1 MNRWHARFLPA
12 GLLVLVTHLVIHVSP
27 VFGEGFR
34 ILDQGASA
42 TGQGAAFSAQADDPS
57 ALHYNP
63 AGMTQLNGI
72 QFSGG
77 TLFIGGK
84 VTFNSAL
91 GPKVKGD
98 LGGTI
103 ATPPPT
109 ALFLTAHLPA
119 LGLESLPNWTVGI
132 GVTTPFAL
140 QVEYPDDSL
149 IAPITTSA
157 SLPLMDIKP
166 TLAYRLNEYISVG
179 GGLDIYTFADFLG
192 EGHAE
197 LHQVAAPGN
206 PFGIPA
212 GTNLEANGDDTAFGF
227 NASLLWTPLRNDMGK
242 PLVNFGFVFRH
253 GPDLDLDGAFLAG
266 GTKLANAKT
275 TIELP
280 DVYTWAVAGWPIR
293 NRQYEWKLEVDVE
306 YADWTDFEDL
316 NLQLSNGALI
326 PNPRNYGDS
335 WIVMAGTEFKALS
348 PALLSNWD
356 VSFRAGY
363 IYWDTPVKSKTLDPS
378 NPDANTNT
386 IAVGVGFLCHES
398 GRIFGVLPCN
408 LMGAKAIGLDLAYQ
422 VLLYN
427 TRNIQNNQQPLV
439 NGKWD
444 TTLHVGA
451 LSVRMNF

>member
-1 MNRWHARFLPA
+1 MRPWYICVVRVSI
-12 GLLVLVTHLVIHVSP
+12 LLCLFSVLGMVST

-77 TLFIGGK
+77 TLFIGGE
-84 VTFNSAL
+84 VRFDSAL

-103 ATPPPT
+103 ANPPPT

-119 LGLESLPNWTVGI
+119 LGLTGLPNWTVGI
-132 GVTTPFAL
+132 GLTTPFAL
-140 QVEYPDDSL
+140 QVRYPEDSL
-149 IAPITTSA
+149 IAPVNTSA

-166 TLAYRLNEYISVG
+166 TLAYRLNDYIAIG
-179 GGLDIYTFADFLG
+179 GGVDIYTFADFLG

-206 PFGIPA
+206 PFGIPP
-212 GTNLEANGDDTAFGF
+212 GTGLEANGDDTALGF
-227 NASLLWTPLRNDMGK
+227 NLSLLWTPIRNAMGK
-242 PLVNFGFVFRH
+242 PLMNFGFVYRH
-253 GPDLDLDGAFLAG
+253 GADLDLEGDFLAG
-266 GTKLANAKT
+266 GAKLADART
-275 TIELP
+275 TVELP
-280 DVYTWAVAGWPIR
+280 NVYTWAVAAWPIR
-293 NRQYEWKLEVDVE
+293 NPQHEWKLEVDVE

-316 NLQLSNGALI
+316 NLQLSNGATI
-326 PNPRNYGDS
+326 PNPRNYGDA
-335 WIVMAGTEFKALS
+335 WIIMAGTEFKALS
-348 PALLSNWD
+348 PPILPQWD
-356 VSFRAGY
+356 VSLRAGY
-363 IYWDTPVKSKTLDPS
+363 IYSQTPVRDRTFDPS
-378 NPDANTNT
+378 NPDANFNT
-386 IAVGVGFLCHES
+386 IAVGMGFLCH
-398 GRIFGVLPCN
+398 GTGKFLGVVPCN
-408 LMGAKAIGLDLAYQ
+408 LFGAEALGIDLAYQ
-422 VLLYN
+422 VLLYREREI
-427 TRNIQNNQQPLV
+427 TNNQQFLV

-451 LSVRMNF
+451 VSVRMNF